1 MIGDEAH
8 SAQLSLGNL
17 KAVSVLGRGAKG
29 VVFLVSDDDGKELLA
44 LKVISKAL
52 IAQSH
57 SNKKKSRRKKTTGG
71 DDDGFEFAD
80 GGEYKRIWFE
90 RDVLMRLEHP
100 LLPKLRGVV
109 ENQKIVGYAMDYCPG
124 RDLNSLRRK
133 QSEKMFSDDIIRF
146 YAAELVLIL
155 DYLHK
160 QGIVYRDLKPE
171 NVMIQASGH
180 LMLVDFDLSTKLMF
194 KSPGLSSRTS
204 STSSSSS
211 SSSAISSHR
220 TSTSSSSATTKIN
233 VKTKRRS
240 NFYRWCNAGIA
251 PEEQQH
257 HSIERGS
264 VSDRSDASSA
274 VLKSNSFVGTEEYV
288 APEII
293 QGDGHEFGVDWWS
306 LGVVLYE
313 MLYGATPFRGS
324 NRKETFYRILS
335 KTPELVGEATPLRD
349 LIRRLLEKDP
359 RKRIGADE
367 IKGHEFFRGVDWES
381 VAEISRPPWIP
392 EPVDECDLK
401 EDVEIDVESFVD
413 EVFAGEVAGN
423 ASEGGKMNGEVGGGM
438 WEGGSNHPTSQA
450 NDFLV
455 F

>member
-8 SAQLSLGNL
+8 SPQLTLGDL
-17 KAVSVLGRGAKG
+17 KPLSVLGRGAKG
-29 VVFLVSDDDGKELLA
+29 VVFLVSGIDDNELLA

-52 IAQSH
+52 IAQNH
-57 SNKKKSRRKKTTGG
+57 SNKKKSRRKTKTS
-71 DDDGFEFAD
+71 DDSCEFEDGS
-80 GGEYKRIWFE
+80 EYKRIWFE
-90 RDVLMRLEHP
+90 RDVLRRLEHP

-109 ENQKIVGYAMDYCPG
+109 ENQKIVGYALDYCPG

-133 QSEKMFSDDIIRF
+133 QSEKMFADDIIRF

-194 KSPGLSSRTS
+194 RSPGLSSRTS

-211 SSSAISSHR
+211 SAR
-220 TSTSSSSATTKIN
+220 TSTSSSSTAKDR
-233 VKTKRRS
+233 RRS
-240 NFYRWCNAGIA
+240 NFYKWCNTGIT
-251 PEEQQH
+251 PEEQQN

-264 VSDRSDASSA
+264 VSERSEASSA
-274 VLKSNSFVGTEEYV
+274 FLRSNSFVGTEEYV

-293 QGDGHEFGVDWWS
+293 KGDGHDFGVDWWS

-313 MLYGATPFRGS
+313 MLYSATPFRGS
-324 NRKETFYRILS
+324 NKKETFYRILS
-335 KTPELVGEATPLRD
+335 KTPELVGDATPLKD
-349 LIRRLLEKDP
+349 LMSKLLEKDP
-359 RKRIGADE
+359 KKRIGVDE
-367 IKGHEFFRGVDWES
+367 IKGHKFFRGVDWET

-392 EPVDECDLK
+392 ELLEESDLNGGG
-401 EDVEIDVESFVD
+401 EIDVESFVD
-413 EVFAGEVAGN
+413 DVFAGELAGDC
-423 ASEGGKMNGEVGGGM
+423 EVGQINE
-438 WEGGSNHPTSQA
+438 W
-450 NDFLV
+450 
-455 F
+455 